1 MLERVFVCTFF
12 VFLYLL
18 VFKHLEPPALPFL
31 SLLIVVVVVVVVVVG
46 VGGAGGAGV
55 VASLSPTTL
64 FSSLSDR
71 PRLSSMRIGRRRC
84 RHSCSVR
91 FFLLAS
97 NEKKKMISRQRKQK
111 AKTKKINE

>member
-46 VGGAGGAGV
+46 VVGGGGYLLCGF
-55 VASLSPTTL
+55 TL
-64 FSSLSDR
+64 LF
-71 PRLSSMRIGRRRC
+71 PRGLEEF
-84 RHSCSVR
+84 VW
-91 FFLLAS
+91 
-97 NEKKKMISRQRKQK
+97 RQRNISFNVLSTLSLHQGD
-111 AKTKKINE
+111 NDGCSPH